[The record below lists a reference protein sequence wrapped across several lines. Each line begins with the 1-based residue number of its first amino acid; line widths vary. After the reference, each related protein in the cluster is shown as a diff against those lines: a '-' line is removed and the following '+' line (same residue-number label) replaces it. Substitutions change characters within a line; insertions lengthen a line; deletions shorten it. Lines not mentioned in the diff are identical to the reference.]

1 MKRLLKF
8 GTVGVFNTLI
18 TFASFTIL
26 YYLGLNYLVANV
38 IGYCLGVLNSYYWN
52 KRWVFQDN
60 RKRAS
65 IFYKFIAVNV
75 LTLGVQTLF
84 LFLLVNKL
92 GLQPV
97 LANLVAIGASLF
109 INYFL
114 NAKWT
119 FFQEQEQKAR

>member
-26 YYLGLNYLVANV
+26 YYLGLNYLVSNV
-38 IGYCLGVLNSYYWN
+38 IGYCLGIVNSYYWN
-52 KRWVFQDN
+52 KKWVFKDS

-75 LTLGVQTLF
+75 LTLGIQTLF

-97 LANLVAIGASLF
+97 LANLGSIGASLF

-119 FFQEQEQKAR
+119 FFQEQNVR

>member
-18 TFASFTIL
+18 TFVSFTIL
-26 YYLGLNYLVANV
+26 YFLGFNYLVANV
-38 IGYCLGVLNSYYWN
+38 IGYCLGVMNSYYWN
-52 KRWVFQDN
+52 KKWVFQDN
-60 RKRAS
+60 RKTVS
-65 IFYKFIAVNV
+65 IFYKFIAVNL
-75 LTLGVQTLF
+75 LTLGIQTLF
-84 LFLLVNKL
+84 LFLLVNTM

-97 LANLVAIGASLF
+97 LANLGAIGASLF

-119 FFQEQEQKAR
+119 FFQEQKVR

>member
-18 TFASFTIL
+18 TFVSFTIL
-26 YYLGLNYLVANV
+26 YFLGFNYLVANV
-38 IGYCLGVLNSYYWN
+38 IGYCLGVMNSYYWN
-52 KRWVFQDN
+52 KKWVFQDN
-60 RKRAS
+60 RKTVS
-65 IFYKFIAVNV
+65 IFYKFIAVNL
-75 LTLGVQTLF
+75 LTLGIQTLF
-84 LFLLVNKL
+84 LFLLVNTM

-97 LANLVAIGASLF
+97 LANLGSIGASLF

-119 FFQEQEQKAR
+119 FFQEQNVR